1 MGSQR
6 MAKRNA
12 LIKNLN
18 SVETLG
24 CTTVICTD
32 KTGTLTQNKMTVQKI
47 YTNHKVFAVSGTG
60 YEPKGD
66 FYLDERML
74 MEEGTAQLNPI
85 LTASVLCNEA
95 TLQRDGDGWDITG
108 DPTEGALLVA
118 AQKAFDIGSK
128 RDENPRVSVIPF
140 DSDRKRMTVVTES
153 DKKRTA
159 WVKGALDSL
168 LPRCDRIL
176 MDGEV
181 IELTDDL
188 RTEILKKSESFA
200 REAQRVLAFAHRD
213 AGSGE
218 YSAENTE
225 KDLIFLGLIGM
236 IDPPRPEVF
245 DAVKKC
251 KDAGVTIIMI
261 TGDDSTTASAIG
273 EDIGIV
279 SDDPV
284 VITGSQLRTMSHSD
298 IVEKLEAIEIIF
310 ARMTPEHKMRIVTA
324 LQERGEIVAVT
335 GDGVN
340 DAPALAKAD
349 IGIAMGI
356 SGTDVAKESSDMI
369 LIDDNFASI
378 VSAIEEGRGVF
389 DNIKKFITYI
399 FASNIPEI
407 IPYIIFVMFPESV
420 GFLVPL
426 TIMQILAIDL
436 GTDMLPALALGTEKP
451 EPDVMRKPP
460 RSSGERLLDRALLAR
475 AYLFLGPIEA
485 LAAISG
491 YFWMLSKGGWVGGAL
506 HASDAVYRKAITA
519 AQTAIVITQVA
530 NGMVCRTARGSVHR
544 LGFFTNRLLLIGI
557 VAEIALQIFI
567 VYHPIGNAILNTAP
581 IDLSDW
587 MMLLP
592 FAVLLFVAEE
602 ARKAVVRVVRK
613 E

>member
-1 MGSQR
+1 

-32 KTGTLTQNKMTVQKI
+32 KTGTLTRNKMVARKI
-47 YTNHKVFAVSGTG
+47 YANQKVFEVSGTG

-74 MEEGTAQLNPI
+74 TKEETAQLNP
-85 LTASVLCNEA
+85 LLSASVLCNDA
-95 TLQRDGDGWDITG
+95 TLRRGGDIWDITG

-118 AQKAFDIGSK
+118 AQKAFDIESK
-128 RDENPRVSVIPF
+128 RSENPRVSVIPF

-153 DKKRTA
+153 DEKRTA

-200 REAQRVLAFAHRD
+200 RKAQRVLAFAHRD

-251 KDAGVTIIMI
+251 KDAGVRVVMI
-261 TGDDSTTASAIG
+261 TGDDSITASAIG
-273 EDIGIV
+273 ENIGIV

-284 VITGSQLRTMSHSD
+284 VITGLQLRTMSHSD
-298 IVEKLEAIEIIF
+298 LVEKLEAREIIF
-310 ARMTPEHKMRIVTA
+310 ARMTPEHKMRVVTA

-369 LIDDNFASI
+369 LI
-378 VSAIEEGRGVF
+378 
-389 DNIKKFITYI
+389 
-399 FASNIPEI
+399 
-407 IPYIIFVMFPESV
+407 
-420 GFLVPL
+420 
-426 TIMQILAIDL
+426 
-436 GTDMLPALALGTEKP
+436 
-451 EPDVMRKPP
+451 
-460 RSSGERLLDRALLAR
+460 
-475 AYLFLGPIEA
+475 
-485 LAAISG
+485 
-491 YFWMLSKGGWVGGAL
+491 LS
-506 HASDAVYRKAITA
+506 
-519 AQTAIVITQVA
+519 
-530 NGMVCRTARGSVHR
+530 
-544 LGFFTNRLLLIGI
+544 LIHI
-557 VAEIALQIFI
+557 
-567 VYHPIGNAILNTAP
+567 
-581 IDLSDW
+581 
-587 MMLLP
+587 
-592 FAVLLFVAEE
+592 
-602 ARKAVVRVVRK
+602 
-613 E
+613 